1 MEGNIQKV
9 LDARGAL
16 RCVRFDSG
24 DVGVVTTGGRTV
36 LVVGEFRELGFA
48 DNGFLRVS
56 NGKEFF
62 VDMMNGEPYA
72 EMPEFVRFGDFEI
85 AYIGGYLCTRTKRLY
100 EVKAIPAEA
109 WHGKFGLYLSL
120 PYNGEPEERILKMMI
135 WTPSLFAV
143 CLLNGDDSGV
153 YWKMRV
159 FEDYSLLVMDDE
171 GNYYHVK
178 KSARSRK
185 AVKVLLGQARNEAD
199 RAVIVHAVREIEE
212 KVADHLKREAA
223 KARRKAE
230 VEREQRIA
238 TLASAEPFC
247 IGNKWGL
254 RSGGRIVVPPIYR
267 RVKSPVGRYCA
278 MESCPGMWGVIAID
292 GKVEVEA
299 RYENVVIH
307 TDGSVD
313 LTLRPGK
320 VISRKLG
327 IGNQELC

>member
-1 MEGNIQKV
+1 MEGSIQKV

-143 CLLNGDDSGV
+143 
-153 YWKMRV
+153 
-159 FEDYSLLVMDDE
+159 
-171 GNYYHVK
+171 
-178 KSARSRK
+178 
-185 AVKVLLGQARNEAD
+185 
-199 RAVIVHAVREIEE
+199 
-212 KVADHLKREAA
+212 
-223 KARRKAE
+223 
-230 VEREQRIA
+230 
-238 TLASAEPFC
+238 
-247 IGNKWGL
+247 
-254 RSGGRIVVPPIYR
+254 
-267 RVKSPVGRYCA
+267 
-278 MESCPGMWGVIAID
+278 
-292 GKVEVEA
+292 
-299 RYENVVIH
+299 
-307 TDGSVD
+307 
-313 LTLRPGK
+313 
-320 VISRKLG
+320 
-327 IGNQELC
+327 

>member
-36 LVVGEFRELGFA
+36 LVVGEFRELVFA

-120 PYNGEPEERILKMMI
+120 P
-135 WTPSLFAV
+135 
-143 CLLNGDDSGV
+143 
-153 YWKMRV
+153 
-159 FEDYSLLVMDDE
+159 
-171 GNYYHVK
+171 
-178 KSARSRK
+178 
-185 AVKVLLGQARNEAD
+185 
-199 RAVIVHAVREIEE
+199 
-212 KVADHLKREAA
+212 
-223 KARRKAE
+223 
-230 VEREQRIA
+230 
-238 TLASAEPFC
+238 
-247 IGNKWGL
+247 
-254 RSGGRIVVPPIYR
+254 
-267 RVKSPVGRYCA
+267 
-278 MESCPGMWGVIAID
+278 
-292 GKVEVEA
+292 
-299 RYENVVIH
+299 
-307 TDGSVD
+307 
-313 LTLRPGK
+313 
-320 VISRKLG
+320 
-327 IGNQELC
+327 